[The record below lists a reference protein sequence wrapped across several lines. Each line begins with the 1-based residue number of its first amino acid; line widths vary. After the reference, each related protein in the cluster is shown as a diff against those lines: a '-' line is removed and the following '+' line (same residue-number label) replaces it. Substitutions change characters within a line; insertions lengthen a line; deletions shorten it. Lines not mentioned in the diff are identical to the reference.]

1 MRGLHLTQL
10 NGVSDANTA
19 KTLRL
24 RAGRFLNVVRF
35 PPSMGKCEHLVS
47 AGFVVTEY

>member
-10 NGVSDANTA
+10 NGVSDVNTA

-24 RAGRFLNVVRF
+24 RVGRFLNVVRF